1 MQTLKNN
8 ATSFGEALFEKAEKY
23 FNTRRYG
30 KYASFFSLIKGLFFV
45 IIYITAFYFFI
56 FGNNNFSEVLWL
68 AVLLGLCHVLIPVNI
83 SHDAIHQSLSKSK
96 WINQLGLYGMEIT
109 GANSYMYSKKHLEA
123 HFNKENGSLVNNI
136 TLQGL
141 LLQKKE
147 KKSTVNLP
155 YIFYLFYSQYM
166 IFVRDFFLFNEPAE
180 KIPVIEIA
188 KLWLSKIL
196 YATAFLV
203 LPFVLIPLLWWQILL
218 SILLMYFII
227 TVLLVVILLM
237 PTEKMETNKM
247 TGSQNNDQWL
257 IEIMAHNVDFSPKSR
272 LLNYIV
278 GGANLNV
285 VHYLFPTA
293 NHIHYNTLAVLIE
306 EAANEFGVLYRKQ
319 EVKDVLGIHFNY
331 LKNIQHTNTE
341 VPADVK

>member
-1 MQTLKNN
+1 MQALKNN
-8 ATSFGEALFEKAEKY
+8 ATSFGETLFEKAEKY
-23 FNTRRYG
+23 FVTRRYG
-30 KYASFFSLIKGLFFV
+30 KYASFFSLSKGLFFV
-45 IIYITAFYFFI
+45 ILYIVAFYFFI
-56 FGNNNFSEVLWL
+56 FGNNNFSGTLWL

-96 WINQLGLYGMEIT
+96 WINQLGLFGMEIT
-109 GANSYMYSKKHLEA
+109 GANSYMYSQKHLEA

-147 KKSTVNLP
+147 NKSTVNLP

-166 IFVRDFFLFNEPAE
+166 IFIRDFFLFSETRE
-180 KIPVIEIA
+180 KIPFIEIV
-188 KLWLSKIL
+188 KLWLAKII

-203 LPFVLIPLLWWQILL
+203 LPFSFIPLPWWEILL
-218 SILLMYFII
+218 SVLLMYFII

-237 PTEKMETNKM
+237 PTEKMETNKI
-247 TGSQNNDQWL
+247 TGDDQWL

-285 VHYLFPTA
+285 VHYLFPTV
-293 NHIHYNTLAVLIE
+293 NHIHYNILAGLIE
-306 EAANEFGVLYRKQ
+306 ATANEFGVPYRKQ

-331 LKNIQHTNTE
+331 LKNIQHTDTDLH
-341 VPADVK
+341 ADVN

>member
-1 MQTLKNN
+1 
-8 ATSFGEALFEKAEKY
+8 
-23 FNTRRYG
+23 
-30 KYASFFSLIKGLFFV
+30 
-45 IIYITAFYFFI
+45 
-56 FGNNNFSEVLWL
+56 
-68 AVLLGLCHVLIPVNI
+68 
-83 SHDAIHQSLSKSK
+83 
-96 WINQLGLYGMEIT
+96 
-109 GANSYMYSKKHLEA
+109 
-123 HFNKENGSLVNNI
+123 
-136 TLQGL
+136 
-141 LLQKKE
+141 
-147 KKSTVNLP
+147 
-155 YIFYLFYSQYM
+155 M
-166 IFVRDFFLFNEPAE
+166 IFVRDFFLFNETAE
-180 KIPVIEIA
+180 KIPAIEIA

-237 PTEKMETNKM
+237 PTEKMETNKL
-247 TGSQNNDQWL
+247 TGNQNNDQWL

-285 VHYLFPTA
+285 VHYLFPTV
-293 NHIHYNTLAVLIE
+293 NHIHYNTLAGLIE